1 MKQERDLY
9 RIMRT
14 TMILCNRVVHVLDD
28 WRGPGIAEIVAQIPL
43 STRQVGMYSH
53 GLNKLSNS

>member
-1 MKQERDLY
+1 
-9 RIMRT
+9 
-14 TMILCNRVVHVLDD
+14 MILCNRVVHVLDD

-43 STRQVGMYSH
+43 STRQVSMYSH